1 MKNEFKPPLI
11 LLVFIFNLILSSY
24 TFNDEIHA
32 YYPSSSR
39 EGIETLSP
47 VFIFK
52 SAGSCTLKICE
63 IPIDCPESE
72 IFKIKP
78 VFESSVENLSFL
90 SVDYPFLD
98 NILYAWCIEGYLNV
112 DGKTVFQRSEI
123 KYFKIISYTSPERLN
138 YRNYLISRIFEE
150 SEEFKNAINEG
161 YLLTGRVKVNGAD
174 VSDSELLSILN
185 KIRTAKKI
193 VKRIKVK

>member
-1 MKNEFKPPLI
+1 MKNEFKLPLI
-11 LLVFIFNLILSSY
+11 LSVFLFGLILNSY
-24 TFNDEIHA
+24 SFNDEIHA

-39 EGIETLSP
+39 EGIETSSP

-52 SAGSCTLKICE
+52 SAGFCTLKICE
-63 IPIDCPESE
+63 VPVDCPESE
-72 IFKIKP
+72 IFRIEP

-123 KYFKIISYTSPERLN
+123 KYFKIISFTSPERLN
-138 YRNYLISRIFEE
+138 YRNYLIGRIFEE

-161 YLLTGRVKVNGAD
+161 YSLTGRVKINGAD

-185 KIRTAKKI
+185 KLRSAKKT
-193 VKRIKVK
+193 VKRVKVK